1 MTNSQPSESPRIYLP
16 GVAILLFLATPI
28 LLLLGAFLTV
38 AKPNDVGDWV
48 DALPLIGTIMI
59 WAGVAAL
66 MCALILEGVRSVA
79 QQQLSILLKER
90 D

>member
-1 MTNSQPSESPRIYLP
+1 MTISQPSDAPRVYLP
-16 GVAILLFLATPI
+16 GVAVLLFLAAPI
-28 LLLLGAFLTV
+28 LVLLGAFLTV
-38 AKPNDVGDWV
+38 ANPHYDGDWV

-79 QQQLSILLKER
+79 QQQVQLLLKER